1 MNKRV
6 LFAIILIVLGV
17 TSLIGNIYSEFSI
30 GWIIGHWWP
39 SIIILFGLWSISD
52 FKADSILWGSFL
64 IVNGTLLQL
73 NRLDILPWG
82 FWSYFWP
89 VLLIWI
95 GISMFFKKHDHSCGR
110 HNHGRYHRHGINRII
125 EKEGVSYIN
134 TQSMFAGVEEK
145 FKSDDFRGGEVS
157 VMFGSAEVDLRNS
170 QMSPE
175 ATRLKV
181 SAMFG
186 EAIIFVPTDWNII
199 VRSSAMLG
207 SAENKTINKIN
218 FDQPILEIKAEAM
231 LGSVEIRN

>member
-1 MNKRV
+1 MNKRI
-6 LFAIILIVLGV
+6 LFAVILIALGV
-17 TSLIGNIYSEFSI
+17 FSLVGNVIPEFSI

-39 SIIILFGLWSISD
+39 TIIILCGIWSISD

-64 IVNGTLLQL
+64 IINGGLLQL
-73 NRLDILPWG
+73 NKLDIIPWG

-89 VLLIWI
+89 VLLIWV
-95 GISMFFKKHDHSCGR
+95 GLSMFIKKNDHKRCGR
-110 HNHGRYHRHGINRII
+110 RYQGGRNRII

-145 FKSDDFRGGEVS
+145 FKTDDFRGGEVS
-157 VMFGSAEVDLRNS
+157 VMFGAAEVDLRS
-170 QMSPE
+170 SIMSRE
-175 ATRLKV
+175 ATQLKV

-186 EAIIFVPTDWNII
+186 EAIVFVPTDWNII
-199 VRSSAMLG
+199 VRSSAILG

-218 FDQPILEIKAEAM
+218 FDQPILEIKADAM